1 MRVWPTGG
9 LWRDADFLRLW
20 SAQTISQLGSQVTL
34 LALPLAAILVLDA
47 STFEVALV
55 GVFQLLPF
63 LLLTLPA
70 GVWVDRLPRR
80 PVLIVADVGRAVAL
94 ASLPLAYWF
103 DALSLPHLYAAGF
116 AAGVLTVFFDVAYLA
131 YMPEL
136 VERSRILDG
145 NAKLE
150 TTRSAAQVAGP
161 GLGGVLVGALTAP
174 VAILADAVSYCVSA
188 VLLGRIRHPD
198 RAGTQRAASQPTSL
212 WHELREG
219 LRFVFHQPH
228 LRILVLT
235 TGATN
240 LFWNVGL
247 GVLVVYLVRGLG
259 LSPATLGLVIAVG
272 EVGSIA
278 GAVVSGRVARHF
290 GVGRTIAWTAL
301 LTNIGIL
308 AVPLAPTAR
317 PEPVLM
323 VGFLLGAL
331 FGNIF
336 NVNQLSLRQ
345 AITPERLQGRMNSVV
360 RFMYWGPQ
368 PLGMVIGGALGSVI
382 GLRETLFF
390 AAAGAVLTMVPLVLD
405 PIRRLETVPE
415 PPVEPAL
422 RPTVPGPAP
431 EPV

>member
-1 MRVWPTGG
+1 
-9 LWRDADFLRLW
+9 
-20 SAQTISQLGSQVTL
+20 
-34 LALPLAAILVLDA
+34 
-47 STFEVALV
+47 
-55 GVFQLLPF
+55 
-63 LLLTLPA
+63 
-70 GVWVDRLPRR
+70 
-80 PVLIVADVGRAVAL
+80 
-94 ASLPLAYWF
+94 
-103 DALSLPHLYAAGF
+103 
-116 AAGVLTVFFDVAYLA
+116 
-131 YMPEL
+131 
-136 VERSRILDG
+136 
-145 NAKLE
+145 
-150 TTRSAAQVAGP
+150 
-161 GLGGVLVGALTAP
+161 
-174 VAILADAVSYCVSA
+174 
-188 VLLGRIRHPD
+188 
-198 RAGTQRAASQPTSL
+198 
-212 WHELREG
+212 
-219 LRFVFHQPH
+219 
-228 LRILVLT
+228 
-235 TGATN
+235 
-240 LFWNVGL
+240 
-247 GVLVVYLVRGLG
+247 
-259 LSPATLGLVIAVG
+259 
-272 EVGSIA
+272 
-278 GAVVSGRVARHF
+278 
-290 GVGRTIAWTAL
+290 VGRTIAWTAL

-405 PIRRLETVPE
+405 PIRRLETIPV